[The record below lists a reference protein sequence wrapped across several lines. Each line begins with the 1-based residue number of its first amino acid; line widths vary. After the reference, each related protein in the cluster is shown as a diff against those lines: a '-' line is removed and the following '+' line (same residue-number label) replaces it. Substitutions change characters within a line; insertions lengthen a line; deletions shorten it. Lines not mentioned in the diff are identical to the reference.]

1 MSKRTNEAGS
11 CLVSGSGWSRGRGR
25 PKLGGDG
32 GRCRG
37 KKSVP
42 GIGPHHQGH
51 WSRCILL
58 FEELL
63 GL

>member
-1 MSKRTNEAGS
+1 MRLAPAWCPGVDGVE
-11 CLVSGSGWSRGRGR
+11 GRGR
-25 PKLGGDG
+25 PPLGGDG
-32 GRCRG
+32 GHWRG

-42 GIGPHHQGH
+42 GICPHHQGH
-51 WSRCILL
+51 WSRCTLL